1 MSVPFSAVLQGGA
14 EDSYVFGAR
23 KYTCIAGNTAIHDAG
38 EWVVYLSAE
47 DAAVGLLFG
56 RSDVFQLTID
66 S

>member
-47 DAAVGLLFG
+47 DAAIGLFFG
-56 RSDVFQLTID
+56 GSDVFQLTID
-66 S
+66 N